1 MRQSFLHHLQA
12 SRVLLNWRQTLVAR
26 CMTELE
32 IKPSRAAVL
41 RATAVVA
48 VALAIGGTLV
58 FLLAGGGAALFENK
72 VNISTYM
79 PDATGL
85 GLKSQVRI
93 GGLVVGKVSNVE
105 ITRYLDPA
113 RAVRVDMRVSSR
125 YLPFIPL
132 DSLTGIRSD
141 TLVGFK
147 FVSILQ
153 GKSTSVAGDRTFL
166 TSEPLQVADD
176 RADLVRTLQNEL
188 KDVDALVA
196 SVASPTS
203 PMGKYVFGDA
213 EYRNLMEGTRTFSA
227 AVREFSD
234 PSGWA
239 GSMVFQ
245 STMYDQI
252 RSKVLA
258 TEKDLAAVASGEGA
272 AGRLLNDPKSYDDI
286 VIQLKSLRTALQDIN
301 DGKGD
306 MGAFVATDAGHR
318 KIEALLKATD
328 KMLAPLDAKEGA
340 AAALLRDPKLYQS
353 LNKTL
358 HTVDELMKSFHQNP
372 DKFTKG
378 KIKF

>member
-1 MRQSFLHHLQA
+1 
-12 SRVLLNWRQTLVAR
+12 
-26 CMTELE
+26 MTELE

-48 VALAIGGTLV
+48 IALAIAGTLV
-58 FLLAGGGAALFENK
+58 FLLAGGGAALFETK

-79 PDATGL
+79 PDATGV

-105 ITRYLDPA
+105 ITRYLDPS

-125 YLPFIPL
+125 YLPLIPV
-132 DSLTGIRSD
+132 DSVTGIRSD

-147 FVSILQ
+147 FISIAR
-153 GKSTSVAGDRTFL
+153 GKSGTVAGDRASL
-166 TSEPLQVADD
+166 PSEPLQEADD

-203 PMGKYVFGDA
+203 PMGKYIFGDA
-213 EYRNLMEGTRTFSA
+213 EYRNLLTGTKTFSA

-234 PSGWA
+234 PAGWA

-245 STMYDQI
+245 STLYDQI
-252 RSKVLA
+252 RGKVLA
-258 TEKDLAAVASGEGA
+258 TETSLAAVSNGEGA
-272 AGRLLNDPKSYDDI
+272 TGRMLTDPKAYDDV
-286 VIQLKSLRTALQDIN
+286 VIQLKSLRSTLQEIN
-301 DGKGD
+301 AGKGD
-306 MGAFVATDAGHR
+306 LGSFVATEAGHR
-318 KIEALLKATD
+318 KIETLLQATD
-328 KMLAPLDAKEGA
+328 KMLAPLDAKQGA
-340 AAALLRDPKLYQS
+340 VAALLRDPKLYQS

-358 HTVDELMKSFHQNP
+358 HTLEELMKSFHQNP
-372 DKFTKG
+372 DKYTKG